1 VLRPALCGRLGGG
14 VVELHIFFIVIVI
27 VIVFFLFFNDLYGA
41 LFVFVFLFF
50 EVTLEGERHE
60 GLVEGA
66 HSALHRRW
74 HAGCS

>member
-1 VLRPALCGRLGGG
+1 VLRSTVCGRLGGG
-14 VVELHIFFIVIVI
+14 VVELHIFIVIVI
-27 VIVFFLFFNDLYGA
+27 VIVVFFFLFFNDLYGA
-41 LFVFVFLFF
+41 LFVFFLFF
-50 EVTLEGERHE
+50 EVALERERHE